1 MVGLNKTYDPHKRPT
16 LNRADYAARLS
27 SPDMSAGDMVRSE
40 PCVDLPGIVKSLAWV
55 DRAANALGAVGEEQA
70 KPEQ

>member
-1 MVGLNKTYDPHKRPT
+1 MVGLNKAYDPHKRPT
-16 LNRADYAARLS
+16 FNRADYAARLS

-40 PCVDLPGIVKSLAWV
+40 PCLDLPGIAKSLARV
-55 DRAANALGAVGEEQA
+55 DANALGAVGAEQA